1 MERMGDIMR
10 KCAIIFSL
18 VVCGIFLLHGEDL
31 RFDETLSGWS
41 RNKTADMSLD
51 GDFSGEPAVR
61 LKDGARMIRV
71 FDLEP
76 DAVYEL
82 SFHVKGQDIPSGKND
97 GARIMLNGGKLW
109 QRFTSDAKTGK
120 PETGTFDWKE
130 GRGTI
135 DTARTGTKVKIYL
148 AAGSAGTVWY
158 SGLKL
163 VKKSAGK

>member
-1 MERMGDIMR
+1 MG
-10 KCAIIFSL
+10 KWTIIFSM
-18 VVCGIFLLHGEDL
+18 VFCGIFLLRGEDI
-31 RFDETLSGWS
+31 RFDEKLSGWTG
-41 RNKTADMSLD
+41 NKKGDVSLD

-61 LKDGARMIRV
+61 LKNGARLIRV
-71 FDLEP
+71 FELEP

-97 GARIMLNGGKLW
+97 GARIMVNGGKLW

-130 GRGTI
+130 GRGRI
-135 DTARTGTKVKIYL
+135 DTARTGTKVRIYL

-158 SGLKL
+158 GGLKL

>member
-1 MERMGDIMR
+1 MGR
-10 KCAIIFSL
+10 WTIIFSM
-18 VVCGIFLLHGEDL
+18 VFCGIFLLRGEDI
-31 RFDETLSGWS
+31 RFDEKLSGWTG
-41 RNKTADMSLD
+41 NKKGEVSLD

-61 LKDGARMIRV
+61 LKNGARLIRV
-71 FDLEP
+71 FELEP

-109 QRFTSDAKTGK
+109 QRFTSDAKSGK

-130 GRGTI
+130 GRGRI
-135 DTARTGTKVKIYL
+135 DTARTGTKVRIYL

-158 SGLKL
+158 GGLKL
-163 VKKSAGK
+163 VKRSAGK